1 MTNAT
6 DVGAVLD
13 SPVGRLGVAV
23 DDDSVHSI
31 SFLGRKSTAPVSADP
46 AHPLL
51 RAVRDQLTA
60 FFAGELTAFDLP
72 IELRGSPFQRQVW
85 QALLEIPYGYT
96 WTYKQVSEHVADPAS
111 NPRTVGAVVGQ
122 NPLPIVVPCH
132 RVIGAD
138 GTLVGFGGGLDNKRI
153 LLELEARVRIQH
165 EFAP

>member
-1 MTNAT
+1 MSNVTSI
-6 DVGAVLD
+6 GAVLD
-13 SPVGRLGVAV
+13 SPVGKLGVEV
-23 DDDSVHSI
+23 DDSAVHSI
-31 SFLGRKSTAPVSADP
+31 SFLGHRSTAPVNDGP

-60 FFAGELTAFDLP
+60 FFAGELTVFDLP

-85 QALLEIPYGYT
+85 QTLLEIPYGYT
-96 WTYKQVSEHVADPAS
+96 WTYKEVSERVADPAS
-111 NPRTVGAVVGQ
+111 NPRTVGGVVGQ
-122 NPLPIVVPCH
+122 NPIPIVVPCH

-153 LLELEARVRIQH
+153 LLELEARIRIQH

>member
-6 DVGAVLD
+6 SVGAVLD
-13 SPVGRLGVAV
+13 SPVGKLGIEV
-23 DDDSVHSI
+23 DDDAVHSI
-31 SFLGRKSTAPVSADP
+31 SFLGQQSTAPVTGEP

-72 IELRGSPFQRQVW
+72 VELRGSPFQREVW
-85 QALLEIPYGYT
+85 RTLLEIPYGYT
-96 WTYKQVSEHVADPAS
+96 WTYKQVSERVADPAS

-122 NPLPIVVPCH
+122 NPVPIVVPCH
-132 RVIGAD
+132 RVVGAD

>member
-1 MTNAT
+1 
-6 DVGAVLD
+6 
-13 SPVGRLGVAV
+13 
-23 DDDSVHSI
+23 
-31 SFLGRKSTAPVSADP
+31 FLGRQSTAPVSAEP

-60 FFAGELTAFDLP
+60 YFAGELTAFDLP

-85 QALLEIPYGYT
+85 QTLLEIPYGYT

-111 NPRTVGAVVGQ
+111 NPRTVGAIVGQ
-122 NPLPIVVPCH
+122 NPIPIVVPCH

-138 GTLVGFGGGLDNKRI
+138 GTLVGFGGGLSNKRV